1 MSLSGRLGASV
12 TLLDDFRVSDVILA
26 AKRVYESLRPF
37 GTRVVQKLGV
47 VCTYRGTHTR
57 GPATPF
63 GPHLL
68 TS

>member
-12 TLLDDFRVSDVILA
+12 TLLDGLRVSDVISA
-26 AKRVYESLRPF
+26 AKCVYEPLRPF
-37 GTRVVQKLGV
+37 GTRVVQKLRV
-47 VCTYRGTHTR
+47 ECTYRG
-57 GPATPF
+57 GYMWGAATPF